1 MKALVISDIHSN
13 ICALEAIWERER
25 DSDIIYCAGDLV
37 DVGPF
42 PKEVLAWVREHNVVC
57 VQGNH
62 DRQIVACYR
71 EHAQLDRMLPRAREW
86 QHHNAQH
93 LDEEDI
99 TFLEQLPRA
108 VDFEL
113 DGIHYGMTHM
123 YKGYN
128 MIVSRHA
135 FAGFR
140 AETFTNTDPVTIT
153 HLIFGHT
160 HRQGIYHLGDAMTW
174 LNPGSASYRRQDDP
188 DQTAHYLT
196 ITDGSIR
203 LHRLAYDLQPLY
215 KYVAHVTLQK
225 SELDTARWF
234 FGPRGSG
241 GVLR

>member
-1 MKALVISDIHSN
+1 MKALIISDIHSN
-13 ICALEAIWERER
+13 IYALEAIWEREQ

-42 PKEVLAWVREHNVVC
+42 PKEVLAWVRDHNVVC

-62 DRQIVACYR
+62 DRQVAACYR
-71 EHAQLDRMLPRAREW
+71 EHTQLDRMLARAREW
-86 QHHNAQH
+86 QHHNAQL
-93 LDEEDI
+93 LDEDDI
-99 TFLEQLPRA
+99 MFLEQLPRA

-135 FAGFR
+135 FAKFR
-140 AETFTNTDPVTIT
+140 AEMFTNTNPEMIT

-160 HRQGIYHLGDAMTW
+160 HRQGIHYLSDAMTW
-174 LNPGSASYRRQDDP
+174 LNPGSVSYRRQDDP

-196 ITDGSIR
+196 ITDGSIQ
-203 LHRLAYDLQPLY
+203 LQHIDYDRQPLY
-215 KYVAHVTLQK
+215 QYVEQVTLQK
-225 SELDTARWF
+225 AELDTARRF
-234 FGPRGSG
+234 FGPRE
-241 GVLR
+241 